1 MNEVKGAFYIS
12 DTKPQAKKDVASST
26 QDSERLF
33 FFICSFWNQNMAIFT
48 VKIVRPDG
56 RVLMCGAFLEL
67 TR

>member
-12 DTKPQAKKDVASST
+12 HRKPKTKKDLASST
-26 QDSERLF
+26 QDNVRL

-56 RVLMCGAFLEL
+56 RVLTCGAFLEL